1 MNKDEKIVKL
11 KLDIIFK
18 RVFGNERNVEIIAA
32 FISDML
38 DIPRNRITHVE
49 IKNVELPPEEIDQKF
64 SRLDLNLIV
73 DNRKVNVEMQ
83 INKEAAYKE
92 RTLFYW
98 AKLYSEDL
106 ESGADYTEL
115 SQTICVNIINF
126 NLFDCDNYHSHFLL
140 KEKERDE
147 VMTDKLA
154 IHFFEL
160 KKVGKFKKNKRME
173 DWLTLINAETEDD
186 LMALQQSTS
195 IPEIQKTIVILR
207 EMSADE
213 KIREEARRREKR
225 LHDEATALNF
235 ARKEGRAE
243 GKAEGIAEG
252 RAKGIEEG
260 RAEGIEEGRAKG
272 IEEGRVE
279 RDAELAEIMRKK
291 GFTEEQIKDL
301 LGE

>member
-1 MNKDEKIVKL
+1 MNAEEKIVML

-18 RVFGNERNVEIIAA
+18 RVFGNEKNTEIIAG

-38 DIPRNRITHVE
+38 DIPREKITKVV

-64 SRLDLNLIV
+64 SRLDLNLYV
-73 DNRKVNVEMQ
+73 DGRKINIEMQ
-83 INKEAAYKE
+83 VNKESAYKE

-98 AKLYSEDL
+98 AKLYSDDLDSGEDY
-106 ESGADYTEL
+106 SAL

-126 NLFDCDNYHSHFLL
+126 NLFDCENYHSHFML

-160 KKVGKFKKNKRME
+160 KKVGKYKRNKRME
-173 DWLTLINAETEDD
+173 DWLTLINAETEGD
-186 LMALQQSTS
+186 LMALQQNTS

-225 LHDEATALNF
+225 LHDEATALNH
-235 ARKEGRAE
+235 ARK
-243 GKAEGIAEG
+243 EGIAEG
-252 RAKGIEEG
+252 EARGREAERASI
-260 RAEGIEEGRAKG
+260 A
-272 IEEGRVE
+272 
-279 RDAELAEIMRKK
+279 DTMRKN
-291 GFTEEQIKDL
+291 GFTEEQIKL
-301 LGE
+301 ALGESYNN

>member
-1 MNKDEKIVKL
+1 MNAEEKIVML

-18 RVFGNERNVEIIAA
+18 RVFGNEKNTEIIAG

-38 DIPRNRITHVE
+38 DIPREKITKVV

-64 SRLDLNLIV
+64 SRLDLNLYV
-73 DNRKVNVEMQ
+73 DGRKINIEMQ
-83 INKEAAYKE
+83 INKESAYKE

-98 AKLYSEDL
+98 AKLYSDDLDSGEDY
-106 ESGADYTEL
+106 SAL

-126 NLFDCDNYHSHFLL
+126 NLFDCENYHSHFML

-160 KKVGKFKKNKRME
+160 KKVGKYKRNKRME
-173 DWLTLINAETEDD
+173 DWLTLINAETEGD
-186 LMALQQSTS
+186 LMALQQNTS

-225 LHDEATALNF
+225 LHDEATALNH
-235 ARKEGRAE
+235 ARKEGIEEGIEKGRAE
-243 GKAEGIAEG
+243 GEAIGEA
-252 RAKGIEEG
+252 RG
-260 RAEGIEEGRAKG
+260 RAEGIAS
-272 IEEGRVE
+272 V
-279 RDAELAEIMRKK
+279 AEAMRKK
-291 GFTEEQIKDL
+291 GYTEKQIKDL
-301 LGE
+301 LGEL

>member
-1 MNKDEKIVKL
+1 MNAEEKIVML

-18 RVFGNERNVEIIAA
+18 RVFGNEKNTEIIAG

-38 DIPRNRITHVE
+38 DIPREKITKVV

-64 SRLDLNLIV
+64 SRLDLNLYV
-73 DNRKVNVEMQ
+73 DGRKINIEMQ
-83 INKEAAYKE
+83 INKESAYKE

-98 AKLYSEDL
+98 AKLYSDDLDSGEDY
-106 ESGADYTEL
+106 SAL

-126 NLFDCDNYHSHFLL
+126 NLFDCENYHSHFML

-147 VMTDKLA
+147 IMTDKLA

-160 KKVGKFKKNKRME
+160 KKVGKYKRNKRME
-173 DWLTLINAETEDD
+173 DWLTLINAETEGD
-186 LMALQQSTS
+186 LMALQQNTS

-225 LHDEATALNF
+225 LHDEATALNH
-235 ARKEGRAE
+235 ARKEGI
-243 GKAEGIAEG
+243 AEGIAEG
-252 RAKGIEEG
+252 EARGREAERASI
-260 RAEGIEEGRAKG
+260 AET
-272 IEEGRVE
+272 
-279 RDAELAEIMRKK
+279 MRKN
-291 GFTEEQIKDL
+291 GFTEEQIKL
-301 LGE
+301 ALGESYNN

>member
-1 MNKDEKIVKL
+1 MNAEEKIVML

-18 RVFGNERNVEIIAA
+18 RVFGNEKNTEIIAG

-38 DIPRNRITHVE
+38 DIPREKITKVV

-64 SRLDLNLIV
+64 SRLDLNLYV
-73 DNRKVNVEMQ
+73 DGRKINIEMQ
-83 INKEAAYKE
+83 VNKESAYKE

-98 AKLYSEDL
+98 AKLYSDDLDSGEDY
-106 ESGADYTEL
+106 SAL

-126 NLFDCDNYHSHFLL
+126 NLFDCENYHSHFML

-147 VMTDKLA
+147 IMTDKLA

-160 KKVGKFKKNKRME
+160 KKVGKFKRNKRME
-173 DWLTLINAETEDD
+173 DWLTLINAETEGD

-213 KIREEARRREKR
+213 QIREEARRREKR
-225 LHDEATALNF
+225 LHDEATALNH
-235 ARKEGRAE
+235 ARKEGIEKGRAE
-243 GKAEGIAEG
+243 GEAIGEA
-252 RAKGIEEG
+252 RG
-260 RAEGIEEGRAKG
+260 RAEGIAS
-272 IEEGRVE
+272 V
-279 RDAELAEIMRKK
+279 AEAMRKK
-291 GFTEEQIKDL
+291 GYTEEQIKDL
-301 LGE
+301 LGEL

>member
-1 MNKDEKIVKL
+1 MNAEEKIVML

-18 RVFGNERNVEIIAA
+18 RVFGNEKNTEIIAG

-38 DIPRNRITHVE
+38 DIPREKITKVV

-64 SRLDLNLIV
+64 SRLDLNLYV
-73 DNRKVNVEMQ
+73 DGRKINIEMQ
-83 INKEAAYKE
+83 INKESAYKE

-98 AKLYSEDL
+98 AKLYSDDLDSGEDY
-106 ESGADYTEL
+106 SAL

-126 NLFDCDNYHSHFLL
+126 NLFDCENYHSHFML

-147 VMTDKLA
+147 IMTDKLA

-160 KKVGKFKKNKRME
+160 KKVGKYKRNKRME
-173 DWLTLINAETEDD
+173 DWLTLINAETEGD
-186 LMALQQSTS
+186 LMALQQNTS

-225 LHDEATALNF
+225 LHDEATALNH
-235 ARKEGRAE
+235 ARKEGIEEGIEKGRAE
-243 GKAEGIAEG
+243 GEAIGEA
-252 RAKGIEEG
+252 RG
-260 RAEGIEEGRAKG
+260 RAEGIAS
-272 IEEGRVE
+272 
-279 RDAELAEIMRKK
+279 LAEAMRKK
-291 GFTEEQIKDL
+291 GYTEKQIKDL
-301 LGE
+301 LGEL

>member
-1 MNKDEKIVKL
+1 MKSEEKIVML

-18 RVFGNERNVEIIAA
+18 RVFGNEKNTEIITG

-38 DIPRNRITHVE
+38 DIPREKITKVV

-64 SRLDLNLIV
+64 SRLDLNLYV
-73 DNRKVNVEMQ
+73 DGRKINIEMQ
-83 INKEAAYKE
+83 VNKEAAYKE

-106 ESGADYTEL
+106 DSGADYSTL
-115 SQTICVNIINF
+115 SETICVNIINF
-126 NLFDCDNYHSHFLL
+126 NLFECDNYHSHFML

-173 DWLTLINAETEDD
+173 DWLTLINAETEGD
-186 LMALQQSTS
+186 LMAIQQSTS

-213 KIREEARRREKR
+213 QIREEARRREKR
-225 LHDEATALNF
+225 LHDEATALNH
-235 ARKEGRAE
+235 ARKE
-243 GKAEGIAEG
+243 GKAEGKIEERNIIAET
-252 RAKGIEEG
+252 
-260 RAEGIEEGRAKG
+260 
-272 IEEGRVE
+272 
-279 RDAELAEIMRKK
+279 MRKN
-291 GFTEEQIKDL
+291 GFTEEQIKL
-301 LGE
+301 ALGENYNI

>member
-11 KLDIIFK
+11 KIDIIFK
-18 RVFGNERNVEIIAA
+18 RVFGNEQNEEIIAA

-49 IKNVELPPEEIDQKF
+49 IKNVELLPEEIDQKF

-73 DNRKVNVEMQ
+73 DGRKVNIEMQ
-83 INKEAAYKE
+83 VNKEAAYKE

-106 ESGADYTEL
+106 ESGADYSEL

-126 NLFDCDNYHSHFLL
+126 NLFDCENYHSHFLL

-147 VMTDKLA
+147 IMTDKLA

-173 DWLTLINAETEDD
+173 DWLTLINAETEGD
-186 LMALQQSTS
+186 LMALQQSTT

-213 KIREEARRREKR
+213 QIREEARRREKR
-225 LHDEATALNF
+225 LHDEATAL
-235 ARKEGRAE
+235 GH
-243 GKAEGIAEG
+243 
-252 RAKGIEEG
+252 AKREGIEEG
-260 RAEGIEEGRAKG
+260 RAEGEAIGEARGRA
-272 IEEGRVE
+272 EGKSQ
-279 RDAELAEIMRKK
+279 RDTELAEMWRKK

-301 LGE
+301 LGENYTG

>member
-1 MNKDEKIVKL
+1 MNAEEKIVML

-18 RVFGNERNVEIIAA
+18 RVFGNEKNTEIIAG

-38 DIPRNRITHVE
+38 DIPREKITKVV

-64 SRLDLNLIV
+64 SRLDLNLYV
-73 DNRKVNVEMQ
+73 DGRKINIEMQ
-83 INKEAAYKE
+83 INKESAYKE

-98 AKLYSEDL
+98 AKLYSDDLDSGEDY
-106 ESGADYTEL
+106 SAL

-126 NLFDCDNYHSHFLL
+126 NLFDCENYHSHFML

-160 KKVGKFKKNKRME
+160 KKVGKYKRNKRME
-173 DWLTLINAETEDD
+173 DWLTLINAETEGD
-186 LMALQQSTS
+186 LMALQQNTS

-225 LHDEATALNF
+225 LHDEATALNH
-235 ARKEGRAE
+235 ARKEGIE
-243 GKAEGIAEG
+243 EGIEKGRVEG
-252 RAKGIEEG
+252 EAIGEARG
-260 RAEGIEEGRAKG
+260 RAEGIAS
-272 IEEGRVE
+272 V
-279 RDAELAEIMRKK
+279 AEAMRKK
-291 GFTEEQIKDL
+291 GYTEKQIKDL
-301 LGE
+301 LGEL

>member
-1 MNKDEKIVKL
+1 MNVEEKIVML

-18 RVFGNERNVEIIAA
+18 RVFGNEKNTEIIAG

-38 DIPRNRITHVE
+38 DIPREKITKVV

-64 SRLDLNLIV
+64 SRLDLNLYV
-73 DNRKVNVEMQ
+73 DGRKINIEMQ
-83 INKEAAYKE
+83 VNKESAYKE

-98 AKLYSEDL
+98 AKLYSDDLDSGEDY
-106 ESGADYTEL
+106 SAL

-126 NLFDCDNYHSHFLL
+126 NLFDCENYHSHFML

-147 VMTDKLA
+147 IMTDKLA

-160 KKVGKFKKNKRME
+160 KKVGKYKRNKRME
-173 DWLTLINAETEDD
+173 DWLTLINAETEGD
-186 LMALQQSTS
+186 LMALQQNTS

-225 LHDEATALNF
+225 LHDEATALNH
-235 ARKEGRAE
+235 ARKEGIEKGRAE
-243 GKAEGIAEG
+243 GEAIGEA
-252 RAKGIEEG
+252 RG
-260 RAEGIEEGRAKG
+260 RAEGIAS
-272 IEEGRVE
+272 V
-279 RDAELAEIMRKK
+279 AEAMRKK
-291 GFTEEQIKDL
+291 GYTEKQIKDL
-301 LGE
+301 LGEL

>member
-1 MNKDEKIVKL
+1 MNAEEKIVML

-18 RVFGNERNVEIIAA
+18 RVFGNEKNTEIIAG

-38 DIPRNRITHVE
+38 DIPREKITKVV

-64 SRLDLNLIV
+64 SRLDLNLYV
-73 DNRKVNVEMQ
+73 DGRKINIEMQ
-83 INKEAAYKE
+83 VNKESAYKE

-98 AKLYSEDL
+98 AKLYSDDLDSGEDY
-106 ESGADYTEL
+106 SAL

-126 NLFDCDNYHSHFLL
+126 NLFDCENYHSHFML

-160 KKVGKFKKNKRME
+160 KKVGKYKRNKRME
-173 DWLTLINAETEDD
+173 DWLTLINAETEGD
-186 LMALQQSTS
+186 LMALQQNTS

-213 KIREEARRREKR
+213 QIREEARRREKR
-225 LHDEATALNF
+225 LHDEATALNH
-235 ARKEGRAE
+235 ARK
-243 GKAEGIAEG
+243 EGIAEG
-252 RAKGIEEG
+252 EARGREAERASI
-260 RAEGIEEGRAKG
+260 A
-272 IEEGRVE
+272 
-279 RDAELAEIMRKK
+279 DTMRKN
-291 GFTEEQIKDL
+291 GFTEEQIKL
-301 LGE
+301 ALGESYNN

>member
-1 MNKDEKIVKL
+1 MNAEEKIVML

-18 RVFGNERNVEIIAA
+18 RVFGNEKNTEIIAG

-38 DIPRNRITHVE
+38 DIPREKITKVV

-64 SRLDLNLIV
+64 SRLDLNLYV
-73 DNRKVNVEMQ
+73 DGRKINIEMQ
-83 INKEAAYKE
+83 INKESAYKE

-98 AKLYSEDL
+98 AKLYSDDLDSGEDY
-106 ESGADYTEL
+106 SAL

-126 NLFDCDNYHSHFLL
+126 NLFDCENYHSHFML

-147 VMTDKLA
+147 IMTDKLA

-160 KKVGKFKKNKRME
+160 KKVGKFKRNKRME
-173 DWLTLINAETEDD
+173 DWLTLINAETEGD

-225 LHDEATALNF
+225 LHDEATALNH
-235 ARKEGRAE
+235 ARKEGIEKGRAE
-243 GKAEGIAEG
+243 GEAIGEA
-252 RAKGIEEG
+252 RG
-260 RAEGIEEGRAKG
+260 RAEGIAS
-272 IEEGRVE
+272 V
-279 RDAELAEIMRKK
+279 AEAMRKK
-291 GFTEEQIKDL
+291 GYTEEQIKDL
-301 LGE
+301 LGEL

>member
-1 MNKDEKIVKL
+1 MNAEEKIVML

-18 RVFGNERNVEIIAA
+18 RVFGNENNTEIIAG

-38 DIPRNRITHVE
+38 DIPREKITKVV

-64 SRLDLNLIV
+64 SRLDLNLYV
-73 DNRKVNVEMQ
+73 DGRKINIEMQ
-83 INKEAAYKE
+83 INKESAYKE

-98 AKLYSEDL
+98 AKLYSDDLDSGEDY
-106 ESGADYTEL
+106 SAL

-126 NLFDCDNYHSHFLL
+126 NLFDCENYHSHFML

-160 KKVGKFKKNKRME
+160 KKVGKYKRNKRME
-173 DWLTLINAETEDD
+173 DWLTLINAETEGD
-186 LMALQQSTS
+186 LMALQQNTS

-225 LHDEATALNF
+225 LHDEATALNH
-235 ARKEGRAE
+235 ARKEGIE
-243 GKAEGIAEG
+243 EGIE
-252 RAKGIEEG
+252 KG
-260 RAEGIEEGRAKG
+260 RAEGIAS
-272 IEEGRVE
+272 V
-279 RDAELAEIMRKK
+279 AEAMRKK
-291 GFTEEQIKDL
+291 GYTEEQIKDL
-301 LGE
+301 LGEL

>member
-1 MNKDEKIVKL
+1 MNAEEKIVML

-18 RVFGNERNVEIIAA
+18 RVFGNEKNTEIIAG

-38 DIPRNRITHVE
+38 DIPREKITKVV

-64 SRLDLNLIV
+64 SRLDLNLYV
-73 DNRKVNVEMQ
+73 DGRKINIEMQ
-83 INKEAAYKE
+83 VNKESAYKE

-98 AKLYSEDL
+98 AKLYSDDLDSGEDY
-106 ESGADYTEL
+106 SAL

-126 NLFDCDNYHSHFLL
+126 NLFDCENYHSHFML

-160 KKVGKFKKNKRME
+160 KKVGKYKRNKRME
-173 DWLTLINAETEDD
+173 DWLTLINAETEGD
-186 LMALQQSTS
+186 LMALQQNTS

-225 LHDEATALNF
+225 LHDEATALNH
-235 ARKEGRAE
+235 ARKEGI
-243 GKAEGIAEG
+243 AEGIAEG
-252 RAKGIEEG
+252 EARGREAERASI
-260 RAEGIEEGRAKG
+260 AET
-272 IEEGRVE
+272 
-279 RDAELAEIMRKK
+279 MRKN
-291 GFTEEQIKDL
+291 GFTEEQIKL
-301 LGE
+301 ALGESYNN